1 MFDESDPMG
10 GSPCVSLCHKKD
22 RFQCLPIQ
30 LFDPLAI
37 LHIAIFHITICKRW
51 FIYKWVIAWYSYV
64 KLRDGKCKLRTPATK
79 GFVFSYLFVTHPF
92 SFLCL
97 SQRGCEPNKS
107 GELDHLWR
115 FQYIWEFESWRAGLI
130 TDWRRHL
137 KWGYAGYTSR
147 HFWSIL
153 IRRNEMIQT
162 DFHTISV
169 VGNWWS
175 INRWRLL
182 SFGFTRRPQV
192 LSVARH
198 LRIPSDWKKLTH
210 HLDLNKAGHLRRIRS
225 YCTHEGLC

>member
-1 MFDESDPMG
+1 MQIKDSSDQRFCFFIFIGNPSLFFSLSITTGMWTKQIWGIRPPMTISIHLG
-10 GSPCVSLCHKKD
+10 VWVMARRFNNWLAAPSKMGIWWVHK
-22 RFQCLPIQ
+22 QAL
-30 LFDPLAI
+30 LI
-37 LHIAIFHITICKRW
+37 L
-51 FIYKWVIAWYSYV
+51 
-64 KLRDGKCKLRTPATK
+64 
-79 GFVFSYLFVTHPF
+79 
-92 SFLCL
+92 
-97 SQRGCEPNKS
+97 
-107 GELDHLWR
+107 
-115 FQYIWEFESWRAGLI
+115 
-130 TDWRRHL
+130 
-137 KWGYAGYTSR
+137 
-147 HFWSIL
+147 L